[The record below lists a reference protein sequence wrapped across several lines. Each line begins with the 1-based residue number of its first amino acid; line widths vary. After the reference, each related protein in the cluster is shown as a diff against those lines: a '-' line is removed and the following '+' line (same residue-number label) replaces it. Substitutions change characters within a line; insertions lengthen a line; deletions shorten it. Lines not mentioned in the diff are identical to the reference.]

1 MLLDAEARRRGGRR
15 GERIFGMG
23 ASTEEEPKE
32 RGGSGEERATRNS
45 AHFGVQHLADFGEQG
60 VRGEWLLDGQERKKT
75 RRASF
80 WDGGLDGRGAKRT
93 RRKRRRAGD
102 EKLSPL
108 RRPALGGLWRA
119 GRPGRMPT

>member
-60 VRGEWLLDGQERKKT
+60 VRGEWLVQEGN
-75 RRASF
+75 RRLP
-80 WDGGLDGRGAKRT
+80 GL
-93 RRKRRRAGD
+93 
-102 EKLSPL
+102 
-108 RRPALGGLWRA
+108 RPAGLVAIPGHVEDPVSYTHLRA
-119 GRPGRMPT
+119 HETRHD